1 VGGGLKAKHRD
12 RDWIVEYS
20 NFDLR
25 IDTDSGLFKA
35 RVSDSR
41 WGEAEHPF
49 APVFSSDDL
58 SDFLADLGVATR
70 EAGPVRLRPRL
81 DRVAEE
87 IGSKL
92 FNAVFSGE
100 VQSAWRLSLQQAKQE
115 GRGLRLRLFVRDP
128 EASRWPWEFL
138 FDPQRR
144 SFLSLSVKT
153 PILRYQELPVP
164 VRPLAVEP
172 PLRILAVTA
181 EPSGYA
187 WLNVEEEWNDLKKA
201 LKDLERRGK
210 VLLDR
215 LEHATLGH
223 LLCKLNEPFHVLHFI
238 GHGTFAGDQ
247 DRGTLLFEDGPVT
260 GSELSTILRD
270 HDSLR
275 LVILNACE
283 GARGSRM
290 DRFSGVAQSLIH
302 GDIPAVI
309 AMQFRVT
316 DRAAIAFSR
325 SFYQEIARGRPVD
338 TALVGARREMFSG
351 RHDVEWGTP
360 VLFSRSSDNRLIE
373 IVPPSLPLST
383 TSTRWARVA
392 ILLVLLLAGA
402 FAFDAALSPS
412 SNESLPPVPDPPV
425 STQGCPPSDVLGMK
439 FVRIE
444 PGRFTMGLKPR
455 AKAEKAH
462 KVRISKPFC
471 MSEHEVTRGQWKA
484 VMGEEPPGEGEDN
497 LPVTGVSWENAEV
510 FLERLGGGGHRL
522 ATEAQWEYA
531 ARAGST
537 QRFSFGDGPGRLS
550 EYGNCEGK
558 DRFDGLAPVK
568 SFKPNKWGLYDM
580 CGNASEWVADW
591 YGEYPS
597 EPAVDPVG
605 PSFGEE
611 KVRRGGSFDILAD
624 NCDSVTRK
632 KSKPGYR
639 EKDTGFRLVRD
650 PEP

>member
-1 VGGGLKAKHRD
+1 ME
-12 RDWIVEYS
+12 EYS

-25 IDTDSGLFKA
+25 IDKDSGLFKA
-35 RVSDSR
+35 QVSDSR

-49 APVFSSDDL
+49 APVFSPDEL
-58 SDFLADLGVATR
+58 SDFLADLGVAATR
-70 EAGPVRLRPRL
+70 DAQPVRLRPRL

-92 FNAVFSGE
+92 FSAVFSGE
-100 VQSAWRLSLQQAKQE
+100 VQNAWRLSLQQAKQD

-144 SFLSLSVKT
+144 SFLSLSAKT
-153 PILRYQELPVP
+153 PILRYQELPIP

-187 WLNVEEEWNDLKKA
+187 WLNVEEEWSDLKQA
-201 LKDLERRGK
+201 LKDLEKKGK

-223 LLCKLNEPFHVLHFI
+223 LLCKLREPFHVLHFI

-260 GSELSTILRD
+260 GGELSTILRD

-302 GDIPAVI
+302 GGIPAVI

-338 TALVGARREMFSG
+338 TALAGARREMFCG

-373 IVPPSLPLST
+373 IVLPP
-383 TSTRWARVA
+383 TRWIRVA
-392 ILLVLLLAGA
+392 ILLVLLLVGA
-402 FAFDAALSPS
+402 FAFNAALS
-412 SNESLPPVPDPPV
+412 NGCDEDLPWVPDPPN
-425 STQGCPPSDVLGMK
+425 TQGCPPSEILCMK

-444 PGRFTMGLKPR
+444 PDTFIMGSKPR
-455 AKAEKAH
+455 SKAEKAH
-462 KVRISKPFC
+462 KVTISKPFC
-471 MSEHEVTRGQWKA
+471 MSEHEVTRGQWRS
-484 VMGEEPPGEGEDN
+484 VLGEEPEGEGADD
-497 LPVTGVSWENAEV
+497 LPVTEISWDDSQV
-510 FLERLGGGGHRL
+510 FLDRLNKLEPGKHYHL
-522 ATEAQWEYA
+522 ATEAQWEHT

-537 QRFSFGDGPGRLS
+537 RRFHFGDDPSLLS
-550 EYGNCEGK
+550 QFGNCEGN
-558 DRFDGLAPVK
+558 DPFDGLAPVR
-568 SFKPNKWGLYDM
+568 SFAPNPWGLYDM
-580 CGNASEWVADW
+580 YGNASEWVADW
-591 YGEYPS
+591 YAEYPS
-597 EPAVDPVG
+597 EPAADPVG
-605 PSFGEE
+605 PSVGEE
-611 KVRRGGSFDILAD
+611 KVRRGGSFKILAD
-624 NCDSVTRK
+624 NCDSVTRR

-639 EKDTGFRLVRD
+639 ENDTGFRLVRD
-650 PEP
+650 PER